1 MSSLFSFEKP
11 KLSKEDFTKF
21 RDFIYDKSGI
31 YFADSKLYFLENRLS
46 KKLRAKNL
54 KKYSEYFDIL
64 KRDFSGKELK
74 ELFIEVTTNETS
86 FYRNP
91 PQIDAYWKK
100 ILPQLAEMK
109 KKTFSKSLR
118 IWSSA
123 SSTGE
128 EPYTLAI
135 LALESLNQ
143 FAPGTKIEIIASD
156 ISEQVLEK
164 AKAGIYD
171 PYTLRN
177 MPKNLITKYFD
188 EKDKKFHIKDEVKQ
202 IVKFQYFNLIDY
214 SSYLRLGKMDII
226 FCRNVLIYFDEN
238 VKRQVIDS
246 FFNILNK
253 DCYLFIGHSE
263 SLHNISKKF
272 ELIHF
277 MKALAYKKP

>member
-31 YFADSKLYFLENRLS
+31 YFADSKLYFLENRLA
-46 KKLRAKNL
+46 KKLRAKGL
-54 KKYSEYFDIL
+54 KKYSEYFDL
-64 KRDFSGKELK
+64 LRRDFSGKELK
-74 ELFIEVTTNETS
+74 ELFVEVTTNETS

-100 ILPQLAEMK
+100 VLPEIAAQK
-109 KKTFSKSLR
+109 KKTMSKNLK

-135 LALESLNQ
+135 LALESKSL
-143 FAPGTKIEIIASD
+143 FTPGTKIEILASD
-156 ISEQVLEK
+156 ISQQVLEK

-171 PYTLRN
+171 SYTLRN
-177 MPKNLITKYFD
+177 MPKNLISKYFV
-188 EKDKKFHIKDEVKQ
+188 EKDKKFHIKQEVKD

-246 FFNILNK
+246 FYNILNK
-253 DCYLFIGHSE
+253 DGYLFIGHSE

>member
-1 MSSLFSFEKP
+1 
-11 KLSKEDFTKF
+11 
-21 RDFIYDKSGI
+21 
-31 YFADSKLYFLENRLS
+31 
-46 KKLRAKNL
+46 LRAKGL
-54 KKYSEYFDIL
+54 KKYSEYFDL
-64 KRDFSGKELK
+64 LRRDFSGKELK
-74 ELFIEVTTNETS
+74 ELFVEVTTNETS

-100 ILPQLAEMK
+100 VLPEIAAQK
-109 KKTFSKSLR
+109 KKTMSKNLK

-135 LALESLNQ
+135 LALESKSL
-143 FAPGTKIEIIASD
+143 FTPGTKIEILASD
-156 ISEQVLEK
+156 ISQQVLEK

-171 PYTLRN
+171 SYTLRN
-177 MPKNLITKYFD
+177 MPKNLISKYFV
-188 EKDKKFHIKDEVKQ
+188 EKDKKFHIKQEVKD

-246 FFNILNK
+246 FYNILNK
-253 DCYLFIGHSE
+253 NGYLFIGHSE

>member
-21 RDFIYDKSGI
+21 RDFIYNKSGI

-46 KKLRAKNL
+46 KKLRTKNL
-54 KKYSEYFDIL
+54 KKYSEYFDLL

-100 ILPQLAEMK
+100 VIPEIAANK
-109 KKTFSKSLR
+109 KKSLSKTLR

-128 EPYTLAI
+128 EPFTLAI
-135 LALESLNQ
+135 LALESKHL
-143 FAPGTKIEIIASD
+143 FTPGTKIEILASD
-156 ISEQVLEK
+156 ISQQVLEK
-164 AKAGIYD
+164 AEMGIYD

-177 MPKNLITKYFD
+177 MPKNLITKYFE
-188 EKDKKFHIKDEVKQ
+188 EKDKKFHIKQEVKN

-246 FFNILNK
+246 FFNLLNK

>member
-11 KLSKEDFTKF
+11 KLSKEDFIKF

-31 YFADSKLYFLENRLS
+31 YFSDSKLYFLENRLAKRLRE
-46 KKLRAKNL
+46 KKL
-54 KKYSEYFDIL
+54 KKYSEYFDLL

-74 ELFIEVTTNETS
+74 ELFVEVTTNETS

-100 ILPQLAEMK
+100 VLPEIAANK
-109 KKTFSKSLR
+109 KKTMSKNLK

-135 LALESLNQ
+135 LALESKSL
-143 FAPGTKIEIIASD
+143 FAPGTRIEILASD
-156 ISEQVLEK
+156 ISLQVIEK
-164 AKAGIYD
+164 AKAGVYD
-171 PYTLRN
+171 SYTLRN
-177 MPKNLITKYFD
+177 MPKNLVSKYFVQ
-188 EKDKKFHIKDEVKQ
+188 KDKKFHIKQEVKD

-238 VKRQVIDS
+238 VKRKVIDS
-246 FFNILNK
+246 FYNILNK
-253 DCYLFIGHSE
+253 DGYLFIGHSE